1 MNTVALSVTYRIQ
14 GRRIVIALTAI
25 NLVPSGLRDAPPSS
39 LKCIGGGM
47 ENSFTTERSVM
58 FRNRTWKRF
67 VLVTVEEH

>member
-1 MNTVALSVTYRIQ
+1 M
-14 GRRIVIALTAI
+14 